1 MSAYVIFIR
10 QRTKDPVEMERYTPK
25 AEVSLAGHPIEIL
38 AAYGAY
44 EVLEGP
50 EIEGAVLVRFPS
62 MDAAKSW
69 YNSPAY
75 QEAREYRFRGADYR
89 AFIFESL

>member
-1 MSAYVIFIR
+1 MSAFVIFIR
-10 QRTKDPVEMERYTPK
+10 QRTKDLLEMERYAPK
-25 AEVSLAGHPIEIL
+25 AEASLAGHPIEVL
-38 AAYGAY
+38 AAYGAH
-44 EVLEGP
+44 EVLEGT

-62 MDAAKSW
+62 MEAARTW

>member
-25 AEVSLAGHPIEIL
+25 AAASLAGHPIEVL
-38 AAYGAY
+38 AAYGGH

-50 EIEGAVLVRFPS
+50 EIEGAVLVRFPTKE
-62 MDAAKSW
+62 AAKNW
-69 YNSPAY
+69 YNSAEY